1 MAEAVDSSDVDGVH
15 QEIFKYDNWIITSRK
30 SHILQSKCGSS
41 FICDK
46 QTDHNQKCLFCR

>member
-1 MAEAVDSSDVDGVH
+1 MAETVDSSDVDGVH
-15 QEIFKYDNWIITSRK
+15 QEIFKYDNWIVTSRK